1 MRPRKGWE
9 NTRRRHLLPVLAG
22 LLSTLLAVFPA
33 AGFDL
38 QGHRGARGLA
48 PENTVAAFRTA
59 LAIGV
64 TTLELDVGVSRDGV
78 LVIAHDPRLNPNFT
92 RDARG
97 QWLDAAAPA
106 PALNTL
112 TLAEL
117 QAFDIGRLK
126 PGTRYAQ
133 TFAEQQ
139 PRDGEHIVS
148 LNLLFAEVARWG
160 ASQVRFNI
168 ETKLTPTEPALTPT
182 PEVFAKLVVDT
193 VRRAGLESR
202 VTVQSFDWRT
212 LLAVRQIAP
221 LIQTVALTVQSPNFD
236 NLADGRWTAGLAL
249 ATYGGSVPRLVQA
262 SGVAIWSPNFQNLN
276 EAALKEAQT
285 LGLKVVPWT
294 VNEPEAIERMIGW
307 GVDGLISDYPDRVR
321 AALVKRGMPVPASL
335 SAR

>member
-1 MRPRKGWE
+1 MKPREGWE
-9 NTRRRHLLPVLAG
+9 NTLRRQFLPLLAG
-22 LLSTLLAVFPA
+22 LVSTLLVALPA
-33 AGFDL
+33 AAFDL

-48 PENTVAAFRTA
+48 PENTLAAFRAA
-59 LAIGV
+59 LAVGV

-78 LVIAHDPRLNPNFT
+78 LMIAHDPRLNPNFT

-97 QWLDAAAPA
+97 QWLDAAAPG

-117 QAFDIGRLK
+117 QVFDIGRLK

-133 TFAEQQ
+133 TYAEQQ
-139 PRDGEHIVS
+139 PSDGERMVS
-148 LNLLFAEVARWG
+148 LDTLFAEVKRWG
-160 ASQVRFNI
+160 SSGVRFNV
-168 ETKLTPTEPALTPT
+168 ETKLTPSEPALTPE
-182 PEVFAKLVVDT
+182 PAVFARLVVDA

-212 LLAVRQIAP
+212 LLAVRQFAP
-221 LIQTVALTVQSPNFD
+221 RIQTVALTVQSPNFD

-249 ATYGGSVPRLVQA
+249 ASFGGSVPRLVQA
-262 SGVAIWSPNFQNLN
+262 SGASTWSPSFASLN
-276 EAALKEAQT
+276 QATLKEAQA

-294 VNEPEAIERMIGW
+294 VNEPEVIERLIGW

-321 AALVKRGMPVPASL
+321 AALVQRGIPVPAPL
-335 SAR
+335 PAR